1 MTFIIFVQIFTVC
14 LLGAMSPGPSMAVVI
29 NNAIFKGRYSGIL
42 TSIGHGVGITFYATF
57 AVLGLGLVI
66 KTNLFIFNGLKILSI
81 IFLIFIGMKSILN
94 KERLNLKKNFIKENT
109 VSFLQG
115 FSISILNPKILV
127 WFIAIYS
134 QFMSADNELIF
145 NIYLVSI
152 AGIVDACW
160 YILLTLVITTAS
172 TLNFFQTKI
181 KVIKK
186 IQGFFF
192 ITLGFILLINLSY
205 EYMLK

>member
-1 MTFIIFVQIFTVC
+1 MTLLTFAQVFSVC

-29 NNAIFKGRYSGIL
+29 NNAIFKGRYNGIL
-42 TSIGHGVGITFYATF
+42 TSIGHGIGIAFYATF
-57 AVLGLGLVI
+57 AVLGLGLII
-66 KTNLFIFNGLKILSI
+66 KTNLFLFNGLKILSI
-81 IFLIFIGMKSILN
+81 IFLIFIGVKSIFN
-94 KERLNLKKNFIKENT
+94 KGRLNLEKKDIKENT
-109 VSFLQG
+109 ISFFQG

-134 QFMSADNELIF
+134 QFMSTDNELIF

-160 YILLTLVITTAS
+160 YIILTLAVTTAS
-172 TLNFFQTKI
+172 ALSFFQTKLTFI
-181 KVIKK
+181 QK

-192 ITLGFILLINLSY
+192 IALGIGLMVNLII
-205 EYMLK
+205 

>member
-1 MTFIIFVQIFTVC
+1 MTLITFAQVFIVC

-29 NNAIFKGRYSGIL
+29 NNAIFKGRYNGII
-42 TSIGHGVGITFYATF
+42 TSIGHGIGIAFYATF

-66 KTNLFIFNGLKILSI
+66 KTNLFLFNGLKILSV

-94 KERLNLKKNFIKENT
+94 KEKLNLKKNDIKENS

-115 FSISILNPKILV
+115 FSISILNPKILI

-145 NIYLVSI
+145 NICLVSI

-172 TLNFFQTKI
+172 ALNFFQTKI
-181 KVIKK
+181 NVIQK

-192 ITLGFILLINLSY
+192 ITLGFILLINL
-205 EYMLK
+205 LL

>member
-1 MTFIIFVQIFTVC
+1 MDSITFIQIFFVC

-29 NNAIFKGRYSGIL
+29 HNAIFKGRYNGIL
-42 TSIGHGVGITFYATF
+42 TSIGHGIGIAIYATF
-57 AVLGLGLVI
+57 AVLSLGLI
-66 KTNLFIFNGLKILSI
+66 IETNIFIFNSLKILSI

-94 KERLNLKKNFIKENT
+94 KEKLNLEKKDVKEKAI
-109 VSFLQG
+109 SFLQG

-134 QFMSADNELIF
+134 QFMSAENKLMF

-160 YILLTLVITTAS
+160 YIILTLVITTSPALS
-172 TLNFFQTKI
+172 FQTKELSF
-181 KVIKK
+181 KNT
-186 IQGFFF
+186 GFFYNSRVRLMF
-192 ITLGFILLINLSY
+192 NLL
-205 EYMLK
+205 M

>member
-1 MTFIIFVQIFTVC
+1 MTLLTFAQVFSVC

-29 NNAIFKGRYSGIL
+29 NNAIFKGRYNGIL
-42 TSIGHGVGITFYATF
+42 TSIGHGIGIALYATF
-57 AVLGLGLVI
+57 AVLGLGLII
-66 KTNLFIFNGLKILSI
+66 KTNLFLFNGLKILSI
-81 IFLIFIGMKSILN
+81 IFLIFIGVKSIFN
-94 KERLNLKKNFIKENT
+94 KERLNLEKKDIKKNTI
-109 VSFLQG
+109 SFLQG

-134 QFMSADNELIF
+134 QFMSTDNALIF

-160 YILLTLVITTAS
+160 YIILTLAVTTAS
-172 TLNFFQTKI
+172 ALSFFQKKLKLI
-181 KVIKK
+181 QK

-192 ITLGFILLINLSY
+192 ISLGLALLANLF
-205 EYMLK
+205 L